1 MSTKLSVRTATY
13 VVIAC
18 MVGSGVLTT
27 SGFIVQG
34 VGSHLWNL
42 LLWVLGGA
50 ISLAGAMTMGEMS
63 TAYPH
68 AGGEYVYVRRALGDA
83 WGFVFGWA
91 SLVIGFAAP
100 IALVAYTTGNY
111 LYEPLSALLDSLGFN
126 FVSWLDSRSFNLIF
140 ATAVISFL
148 TVMHAKGYQESS
160 LVQELTTLFKL
171 FVFVAMLCAGLVLM
185 PDGAFESLT
194 TARASSVPKASAL
207 ALGLVQVMYAYT
219 GWSAAVYI
227 ASELPDPRRNVPRS
241 LWVGT
246 CVVMVLYLA
255 LNLLYAIALPVHQI
269 DSMTSDQIGTI
280 AAFAMRVLVG
290 EAWGRIFSLLISLGM
305 LASLSAFILT
315 GPRIAYAMSLDGLM
329 HRSMGKLRKRTA
341 LPVSAIVFQGVLALL
356 LLWSGQFED
365 LLNYAGFGLA
375 VMSLISVSVIFI
387 LRKKSGYEPSFKIW
401 GYPWLPG
408 FFCLLSLYMLI
419 GSAQQAPLQAM
430 TGVVM
435 LLLGFP
441 VYHLMRKAWR

>member
-1 MSTKLSVRTATY
+1 
-13 VVIAC
+13 
-18 MVGSGVLTT
+18 
-27 SGFIVQG
+27 
-34 VGSHLWNL
+34 
-42 LLWVLGGA
+42 
-50 ISLAGAMTMGEMS
+50 MGEMS

-111 LYEPLSALLDSLGFN
+111 LYEPLTAILSMRGLDLA
-126 FVSWLDSRSFNLIF
+126 SWLDNRSFNQIF
-140 ATAVISFL
+140 ATVIISFL

-171 FVFVAMLCAGLVLM
+171 AVFAAMLCAGFALIPTGASEHLIGQR
-185 PDGAFESLT
+185 PDFS
-194 TARASSVPKASAL
+194 PKPSAL

-241 LWVGT
+241 LLIGT
-246 CVVMVLYLA
+246 SIVMALYIA
-255 LNLLYAIALPVHQI
+255 LNLLYAIALPVSRI
-269 DSMTSDQIGTI
+269 DNMTSDQIGTI
-280 AAFAMRVLVG
+280 AALAMTVLVG
-290 EAWGRIFSLLISLGM
+290 ESWGRVFSILISVGM

-315 GPRIAYAMSLDGLM
+315 GPRIAFAMSMDGLM
-329 HRSMGKLRKRTA
+329 HQAMGKLRKKSS
-341 LPVSAIVFQGVLALL
+341 LPVTAIVFQGVLALL
-356 LLWSGQFED
+356 LLWSGTFED

-375 VMSLISVSVIFI
+375 VMSLISVSVIFV
-387 LRKKSGYEPSFKIW
+387 LRNKAGYEPSFRVW

-408 FFCLLSLYMLI
+408 FFCLLSLYMLV
-419 GSAQQAPLQAM
+419 GSAEQAPIQALS
-430 TGVVM
+430 GVA
-435 LLLGFP
+435 LLLAGFP
-441 VYHLMRKAWR
+441 VYHLMRKRRTN